1 MKKNKFIYL
10 IDKSNDDGRLDL
22 IDTFLESK
30 WEKEVIDFHNR
41 QVLEKKIINADAVI
55 TMSWDYNLNYGNNLK
70 LIQLPGA
77 GVDEINFNCI
87 PKNISVCNVYEHE
100 IPISEFVLTGML
112 NWVSKFIEIDK
123 NLKKGNWFGSF
134 LFGPRHNEL
143 YGKTIGIVGYG
154 KIGKEVWKRCK
165 SFGMKLIA
173 CNKSK
178 KKIDGINF
186 TRPMHDIEKLYKVS
200 DFILLSL
207 PLNSDTKHLINLSS
221 FKLMKKNA
229 FIINVSRGKIIN
241 EDDLYTALSKKIIG
255 GALIDTWNK
264 YPTNN
269 ADVFYP
275 SELKFHQLDNI
286 YMSSHASAWTE
297 QLKPRRNKIIAT
309 NLNRLAN
316 GKKLLNVVT

>member
-1 MKKNKFIYL
+1 MKKNKYNYL

-22 IDTFLESK
+22 IDKFLESN
-30 WEKEVIDFHNR
+30 WEKEVVDFQNLHA
-41 QVLEKKIINADAVI
+41 LEKKVINADAII

-112 NWVSKFIEIDK
+112 NWVSKFIEIDE
-123 NLKKGNWFGSF
+123 NLKRGNWFGSF

-143 YGKTIGIVGYG
+143 YEKTIGVVGYG

-165 SFGMKLIA
+165 SFGMKLFA

-178 KKIDGINF
+178 KKIDSINF
-186 TRPMHDIEKLYKVS
+186 TKPMDDIEKLYAVS

-207 PLNSDTKHLINLSS
+207 PLNSDTKNLINLNS

-229 FIINVSRGKIIN
+229 FLINVSRGGIIN
-241 EDDLYTALSKKIIG
+241 ENDLYTALSKKIIG

-269 ADVFYP
+269 SGIFYP
-275 SELKFHQLDNI
+275 SELKFHQLNNI

-297 QLKPRRNKIIAT
+297 QLKPRRNKIIAS

-316 GKKLLNVVT
+316 GKKLSNVVA

>member
-1 MKKNKFIYL
+1 
-10 IDKSNDDGRLDL
+10 
-22 IDTFLESK
+22 
-30 WEKEVIDFHNR
+30 
-41 QVLEKKIINADAVI
+41 
-55 TMSWDYNLNYGNNLK
+55 MSWDYNLNYGNNLK

-77 GVDEINFNCI
+77 GVDEINFKCI

-112 NWVSKFIEIDK
+112 NWVSKFIEIDE
-123 NLKKGNWFGSF
+123 NLKRGYWYGSF

-143 YGKTIGIVGYG
+143 YGKTIGIIGYG

-165 SFGMKLIA
+165 SFGMKLFA

-178 KKIDGINF
+178 KKIDSVNF
-186 TRPMHDIEKLYKVS
+186 TKPMEDIEELYKVS
-200 DFILLSL
+200 DFILLSV

-221 FKLMKKNA
+221 FKLMKKKA
-229 FIINVSRGKIIN
+229 FLINVSRGKIIN